1 MQSFV
6 KICNIADLEENRG
19 KKFQLDQETEIALF
33 KIKGKIHAVDNIC
46 PHNHTPKMFNG
57 FVKDNCVLCPI
68 HFYEFNLSDGDSST
82 FEGGNLRIFETKIE
96 DDEIYVKPRETKTFN
111 FDF

>member
-6 KICNIADLEENRG
+6 KICKISDLEENRG
-19 KKFQLDQETEIALF
+19 KKFQLDAETEIALF

-46 PHNHTPKMFNG
+46 PHNHTPKMYNG

-96 DDEIYVKPRETKTFN
+96 DDDIYVKPKKTKTFN